1 MVDIIFEVSGFITS
15 AVLFFVVS
23 PTGRCYPALAES
35 NWRLVIIGFFMFMLG
50 FGIDF
55 ADEFEFFDSDLC
67 NTLETL
73 FLSGGLLLA
82 AVGFS
87 RWFAFMA
94 RFMGVAKA

>member
-1 MVDIIFEVSGFITS
+1 MLAITFESLGFVTS
-15 AVLFFVVS
+15 AILFIVILLA
-23 PTGRCYPALAES
+23 GRRYPSLVEG
-35 NWRLVIIGFFMFMLG
+35 NWRLVVVGFFMFMLG

-55 ADEFEFFDSDLC
+55 ADEFELFDSDLY